1 MIRILYDHQLFSRQ
15 AAGGASRYFYELL
28 RYLSNVPDV
37 QAELLMGIESSVYP
51 LRQLASANLRV
62 TGFKGPALPGI
73 WLYVANEVF
82 SNGLGLFRGKADVYH
97 PTLYRTLPMLRAH
110 RMVATHHDCTQERYP
125 EEFQY
130 AGKVTKAKKE
140 QYARADAIICVSEW
154 CRKEMLEFYPVD
166 PSKTRVIH
174 HGLSHL
180 PRSAD
185 AARQLQQSLRRDYV
199 LYVGSRARY
208 KNFQG
213 LLTAFRESG
222 LHESFDLL
230 ALGGGPLTPAEK
242 ESIARLEITDSVICL
257 PLVSDELLAEAY
269 AGAKL
274 FVYPSFSEG
283 FGFPPLEAMSANC
296 PVLASRVSSIPEVCR
311 DAPFY
316 FDPADQH
323 CFQDALLRAINDD
336 DARKLAIERGREVA
350 AQYSWEKCG
359 AETLTLYRQCQ

>member
-1 MIRILYDHQLFSRQ
+1 MRILYDHQLFSRQ

-28 RYLSNVPDV
+28 RYLAAVPQV

-51 LRQLASANLRV
+51 LRQLASSNLRV
-62 TGFKGPALPGI
+62 TSFKGPALPGI
-73 WLYVANEVF
+73 WLYVANEAF
-82 SNGLGLFRGKADVYH
+82 SNGLGMFRGKVDLYH

-125 EEFQY
+125 HEFQY
-130 AGKVTKAKKE
+130 ADKVSAAKKE

-154 CRKEMLEFYPVD
+154 CRQEMLEFYPVD
-166 PSKTRVIH
+166 RAKTRVIH
-174 HGLSHL
+174 HGLSRL
-180 PRSAD
+180 PRSAE
-185 AARQLQQSLRRDYV
+185 AARQLRRSLRRDYV

-230 ALGGGPLTPAEK
+230 ALGGGPLTVT
-242 ESIARLEITDSVICL
+242 ESNTITKLEITDSVICL

-274 FVYPSFSEG
+274 FVYPSLSEG
-283 FGFPPLEAMSANC
+283 FGFPPLEAMSADC

-316 FDPADQH
+316 FDPADQN
-323 CFQDALLRAINDD
+323 CFQRALLRAIDD
-336 DARKLAIERGREVA
+336 EDGRKQAIERGREVS
-350 AQYSWEKCG
+350 AQYSWERCG
-359 AETLTLYRQCQ
+359 RETLALYHECQ

>member
-1 MIRILYDHQLFSRQ
+1 VIRILYDHQLFSRQ

-28 RYLSNVPDV
+28 RYLAGVSQV
-37 QAELLMGIESSVYP
+37 QAELLLGIESSVYP

-62 TGFKGPALPGI
+62 TSFKGPALPGI
-73 WLYVANEVF
+73 WLYVANEAF
-82 SNGLGLFRGKADVYH
+82 SNGLGMFRGKVDLYH
-97 PTLYRTLPMLRAH
+97 PTLYRTLPMLRAR

-125 EEFQY
+125 QEFQY
-130 AGKVTKAKKE
+130 AGKVTKAKQE

-174 HGLSHL
+174 HGLSRL
-180 PRSAD
+180 PRSAE
-185 AARQLQQSLRRDYV
+185 AARQLQRSLRRDYV

-230 ALGGGPLTPAEK
+230 ALGGGPLTTAESNAITK
-242 ESIARLEITDSVICL
+242 LQITDSVICL

-269 AGAKL
+269 AGAKV
-274 FVYPSFSEG
+274 FVYPSLSEG
-283 FGFPPLEAMSANC
+283 FGFPPLEAMSADC

-316 FDPADQH
+316 FDPTDQN
-323 CFQDALLRAINDD
+323 CFQRGLLRAINDQ
-336 DARKLAIERGREVA
+336 DARKQAIERGRGVA
-350 AQYSWEKCG
+350 AQYSWERCG
-359 AETLTLYRQCQ
+359 RETLALYRECQ

>member
-1 MIRILYDHQLFSRQ
+1 VIRILYDHQLFSRQ

-28 RYLSNVPDV
+28 RYLGGVSQV
-37 QAELLMGIESSVYP
+37 QAELLLGIESSVYP

-62 TGFKGPALPGI
+62 TSFKGPALPGI
-73 WLYVANEVF
+73 WLYVANEAF
-82 SNGLGLFRGKADVYH
+82 SNGLGMFRGKVDLYH
-97 PTLYRTLPMLRAH
+97 PTLYRTLPMLRAR

-125 EEFQY
+125 QEFQY
-130 AGKVTKAKKE
+130 AGKVTKAKQE

-174 HGLSHL
+174 HGLSRL
-180 PRSAD
+180 PRSAE
-185 AARQLQQSLRRDYV
+185 AARQLLRSLRRDYV
-199 LYVGSRARY
+199 LYVGSRTRY

-230 ALGGGPLTPAEK
+230 ALGGGPLTTAESNASTK
-242 ESIARLEITDSVICL
+242 LEITDSVICL

-274 FVYPSFSEG
+274 FVYPSLSEG
-283 FGFPPLEAMSANC
+283 FGFPPLEAMSADC

-316 FDPADQH
+316 FDPADQD
-323 CFQDALLRAINDD
+323 CFQRGLLRAINDE
-336 DARKLAIERGREVA
+336 DARKQAIERGREVA
-350 AQYSWEKCG
+350 AQYSWERCG
-359 AETLTLYRQCQ
+359 RETLALYRECQ